1 MSFLSSIF
9 SHSFFGSSA
18 PRPPHEETQHAV
30 APTNLD
36 TTREALSSREKA
48 FYVEL
53 VNDQLRAVHIQ
64 DQKTFSVF
72 AAALQSVVDSTQKPQ
87 SLEPENEGISRC
99 IEDLTQMLNEPEMY
113 AKAEHHEEFRSI
125 IRDRVAAKIKELKLL
140 ATDEKT
146 SQAYIEQQQKSK
158 KEAQDHLKIMQAAH
172 EPVSGSEGHVVSEEE
187 NVQQQA
193 AFWARQEVESSED
206 ETEEESLSDAELEQI
221 TARAAAT
228 ILSSIWEEERERQN
242 AAEPGHSPTTEPA
255 VSLFI
260 HRALGFMD
268 LFLAVIRLRT
278 GMEELQ
284 KRQQNSR
291 R

>member
-1 MSFLSSIF
+1 MSLLSNIF
-9 SHSFFGSSA
+9 PHSFFGSSE
-18 PRPPHEETQHAV
+18 PRTSHEETQHAA
-30 APTNLD
+30 APTNLN
-36 TTREALSSREKA
+36 TTQETLSSREKA

-64 DQKTFSVF
+64 DQRTFSVF
-72 AAALQSVVDSTQKPQ
+72 AIALQSLIDTTQKLR
-87 SLEPENEGISRC
+87 SLGPENEGISRC

-125 IRDRVAAKIKELKLL
+125 IKDRVAAKIKELKLL

-146 SQAYIEQQQKSK
+146 SLAYIEQQQKTK

-172 EPVSGSEGHVVSEEE
+172 EPVSGSERHVVSEEE
-187 NVQQQA
+187 NVRQQA

-206 ETEEESLSDAELEQI
+206 ENEEESLSDAELEQR

-228 ILSSIWEEERERQN
+228 ILSSIWEEERTRQT
-242 AAEPGHSPTTEPA
+242 AAEPGHSPTTEPV

-260 HRALGFMD
+260 HRALGFID
-268 LFLAVIRLRT
+268 VFLASTRLRT

-284 KRQQNSR
+284 RRQQNP
-291 R
+291 